1 MACPNVVPQLM
12 KYDPQKHHRRSIRI
26 PGYDY
31 SRAGAYFITLVTYE
45 RACLFGEVVEGEVR
59 LSDFGLVAD
68 ECWHLI
74 PEHFPA
80 VELGAYVV
88 MPNYVHGIIILHEH
102 QMGTPDTTSLGRG
115 TPWRAPTTITI
126 EKFGKPVSGSLAT
139 IVRQYKSSVTRVVG
153 QRYGGVSNI
162 WQRNYYEHIIR
173 TDDEHARIHLYI
185 ESNPANWMDDDQ
197 NPEKPPSNA

>member
-31 SRAGAYFITLVTYE
+31 SRAGAYFITMVTHE

-68 ECWHLI
+68 ECWRLT

-88 MPNYVHGIIILHEH
+88 MPNHVHGIIILHEH

-115 TPWRAPTTITI
+115 TPWRAPTISC
-126 EKFGKPVSGSLAT
+126 P
-139 IVRQYKSSVTRVVG
+139 
-153 QRYGGVSNI
+153 
-162 WQRNYYEHIIR
+162 
-173 TDDEHARIHLYI
+173 
-185 ESNPANWMDDDQ
+185 NPN
-197 NPEKPPSNA
+197 PPSNPRV